1 MNWSRA
7 LMAGVVAG
15 FVVNLADFVMHGLM
29 LGSAYRRY
37 PIFSQEQA
45 NPLWFLVISI
55 CIAVPATLLFARTRE
70 VWREG
75 IVGGATYGFW
85 LGLISFFPPFY
96 NVLVLE
102 GYPYHLTWCWAG
114 INLID
119 AVLLGAI
126 AGALYKTA
134 QPSAQD

>member
-7 LMAGVVAG
+7 LIAGVVAG

-29 LGSAYRRY
+29 LGPAYRRY
-37 PIFSQEQA
+37 PVFAQEPA
-45 NPLWFLVISI
+45 NPIWFLVISVG
-55 CIAVPATLLFARTRE
+55 IALPATLLFARTRE
-70 VWREG
+70 IWREG
-75 IVGGATYGFW
+75 VAGGATYGFW

-119 AVLLGAI
+119 SVLLGTV
-126 AGALYKTA
+126 AGIIYKTA
-134 QPSAQD
+134 GASPGN